1 VANTG
6 QADAQPI
13 QSPVFSSIRIDSS
26 LVAAAQRDRTAFAP
40 LYQRYVDPI
49 HRYCLRR
56 LGSIEAAEDATAQI
70 FTKALAALPAYR
82 EQGISFRSWLFTI
95 AHNILVD
102 IERGFRLH
110 QGLEAVALLADRD
123 PGPEA
128 VALAAETR
136 DEVLALLA
144 GVPPEQRRVLEL
156 RLAGLSC
163 VEIARVLSSNPGAV
177 RATQYRAMTRLRL
190 IMGLTPHMIGGRDD

>member
-1 VANTG
+1 MRKSACGKSPPGSPARCGFMPSRFRRSLVYLDVCIHLSIRTEDEGRDGVANTG

-13 QSPVFSSIRIDSS
+13 QSPVFSSIGIDSS

-110 QGLEAVALLADRD
+110 QGL
-123 PGPEA
+123 
-128 VALAAETR
+128 
-136 DEVLALLA
+136 
-144 GVPPEQRRVLEL
+144 
-156 RLAGLSC
+156 
-163 VEIARVLSSNPGAV
+163 
-177 RATQYRAMTRLRL
+177 
-190 IMGLTPHMIGGRDD
+190 